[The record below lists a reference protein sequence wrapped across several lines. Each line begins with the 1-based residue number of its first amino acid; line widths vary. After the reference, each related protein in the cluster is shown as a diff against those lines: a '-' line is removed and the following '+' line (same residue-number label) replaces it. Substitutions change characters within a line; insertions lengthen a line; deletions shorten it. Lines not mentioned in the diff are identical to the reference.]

1 MSADMIVG
9 TWHGSKNIPF
19 LASGKCV
26 ITFHEDGTAVV
37 NGSVYALGQNY
48 LLNNESFTWENLGGG
63 HYLGKYDKHQL
74 GFQMNDAGSQVM
86 AVFNVYKLGLMTSPL
101 YNQDITITLYR

>member
-1 MSADMIVG
+1 MSADNILG

-26 ITFHEDGTAVV
+26 ITFHEDNTARASGKVH
-37 NGSVYALGQNY
+37 ALGKDFNVD
-48 LLNNESFTWENLGGG
+48 ETITWKNIGGG
-63 HYLGKYDKHQL
+63 NYIGSYGDYQL
-74 GFQMNDAGSQVM
+74 GFSMNPEGTQVQT
-86 AVFNVYKLGLMTSPL
+86 VFNAYKLGLMSSSV